1 MFRNAI
7 EIVNP
12 YTFKVVVAIRRMDGK
27 VDTAIF
33 TALAL
38 NETGDFLSC
47 AHAFHIMN
55 DFKKHQELM
64 QTNLSKRD
72 EIKKMDLNPD
82 LEKREILKTIGNPHW
97 ITHIDFYLP
106 KLQTS
111 IDLDTLKVDPKK
123 DLATFRLKKWINP
136 HIKSFP
142 RFYNNY
148 NHMQVGTS
156 LCRLG
161 FAFNAT
167 KVAFVPN
174 KGFLFIENK
183 NVSDSYPNDGILTR
197 IRQIANIPNLVFN
210 ANFIETS
217 TPGLKGQSGGAIFD
231 TEGIIYGI
239 QSHTSH
245 LPLDMAVPFP
255 QNGPVVTLEN
265 QVLNVGLAVHAKE
278 IEYFLESHNIAYNT
292 Y

>member
-1 MFRNAI
+1 MFRKAI
-7 EIVNP
+7 QFVSP
-12 YTFKVVVAIRRMDGK
+12 YTFKVVVAIRRMDGR
-27 VDTAIF
+27 VDTGIF

-38 NETGDFLSC
+38 NESGDFISC
-47 AHAFHIMN
+47 AHGFQMMEE
-55 DFKKHQELM
+55 FKKHQEMM
-64 QTNLSKRD
+64 QSNKSKRD

-97 ITHIDFYLP
+97 ITHIDFHLP
-106 KLQTS
+106 SLQTS
-111 IDLDTLKVDPKK
+111 IDLDTIKLDPKR
-123 DLATFRLKKWINP
+123 DLATFKLKKWLNP
-136 HIKSFP
+136 NIQSFP

-148 NHMQVGTS
+148 NQMEVGTS

-167 KVAFVPN
+167 KVAFVPT
-174 KGFLFIENK
+174 KGFLFLENK

-197 IRQIANIPNLVFN
+197 VRHIGNIPNVVFN
-210 ANFIETS
+210 ATFLETS
-217 TPGLKGQSGGAIFD
+217 TPGLKGQSGGAIFNS
-231 TEGIIYGI
+231 EGIIFGI

-265 QVLNVGLAVHAKE
+265 QVLNVGLGVHAKE
-278 IEYFLESHNIAYNT
+278 IEYFLESHNIPYNT
-292 Y
+292 F